1 MMNYRFQNI
10 NKDLT
15 NTITQKD
22 ILLQNNK
29 DIIKQH
35 NESNIMIDKNIT
47 SQNIDKI
54 YSNIRQIQ
62 KIEDKIKEL
71 KEKSSIPNSDNMT
84 LNQFISALFLDTYD
98 MFNELLLINEY
109 SIPKLNKIVDK
120 NYRKI
125 TIYILLI
132 IIIIIIYYMLSI
144 KSYLFSD
151 VRNN

>member
-1 MMNYRFQNI
+1 MNYRFQNI

>member
-1 MMNYRFQNI
+1 MINYRFQNI
-10 NKDLT
+10 DKDLT
-15 NTITQKD
+15 NAITQKN

-47 SQNIDKI
+47 NQNIDKI

-71 KEKSSIPNSDNMT
+71 KEKSSIPDPNSMT
-84 LNQFISALFLDTYD
+84 LDQFISALLLDTYD

-109 SIPKLNKIVDK
+109 SISDINKIVDK

-125 TIYILLI
+125 IIYILLI